1 MFYLV
6 LHHISALADSRK
18 DMIDWMARGY
28 RAYDGSYVNFDTMKA
43 AINRLRE
50 NTCPHP
56 EAGVK
61 QFCDHVVA
69 LCGFSLRW
77 ACASPFVIARACVFV
92 GSFGHPTA
100 LLNGC

>member
-18 DMIDWMARGY
+18 DMIDWMARGH
-28 RAYDGSYVNFDTMKA
+28 RAHDGSHVNFDTTKA

-50 NTCPHP
+50 NTCPRP

-77 ACASPFVIARACVFV
+77 ACASPFVTARACVFV
-92 GSFGHPTA
+92 GGFGHPTA